1 MPFDVHPSV
10 SQVAGVQDDNEI
22 LTDSSV
28 ITYKKDKKV
37 WEFEI
42 YPFNDIPIGNFQII
56 NMFINSDGKLVIKFE
71 DNT

>member
-1 MPFDVHPSV
+1 MPFDVFPTV
-10 SQVAGVQDDNEI
+10 SQVSGVQDDNET
-22 LTDSSV
+22 LADSSV

-42 YPFNDIPIGNFQII
+42 YPFNDVPIGDFQII
-56 NMFINSDGKLVIKFE
+56 KMFVNSGGKLVIKFE